1 METDDGCEPAAVTS
15 TSQPSTIQRSC
26 DTCRARK
33 IRCDREQPCSHC
45 VGSKTQCTYTDK
57 LKPRE
62 KKTRIL
68 LTSQYEKKI
77 DQIDRRLEQ
86 VVGLLQTLPLNVEQT
101 SHASL
106 QSPAGSQGTLT
117 TDNGLEASSVME
129 GESSLAAQFT
139 FADDFMQKVARG
151 ESPSCTNPGGEL
163 QENLKVL
170 SQIVSSF
177 KQHAITDEIV
187 YPHARLV
194 HRPSFQGSELPP
206 IQETVKVIRVAES
219 QRLAGTGW
227 IYEYLPMHTFSK
239 TCLEVYFSEQYSETD
254 FIIVTAGLH
263 SIFKDYSNIVSGEEK
278 EKCLKY
284 SNLCRAHL
292 ETALTGLP
300 LHLPATSKTVI
311 ALIFGACHSIEL
323 SKPFLAW
330 PLSSKASELCQ
341 SLGYHRAPSANDD
354 TEEDAQL
361 KRFLFWSTYFIDKS
375 LSLRLGRAS
384 TIPEWTITTSR
395 PSVNDP
401 HQQPALAY
409 FVLWVETARCQ
420 GNIYEMLYSPDSVTQ
435 PDAVRQS
442 RVQSL
447 VSDMQKLEEA
457 TRETNRRWI
466 QESKDKAGEDLI
478 DFYALSDET
487 LRLSLLTLVHR
498 AAPRPSGSTAIFSL
512 ACVIAARSALEKHRD
527 CVSII
532 KKSGNIFFPMYFQWT
547 LLFAPFVPYIVMFCH
562 VIETQDRTDLGRL
575 GEFSDSIQTAA
586 QVSEAAF
593 KAYHLFHT
601 LRGIAVRYVE
611 VCAASVQEGHGGAGP
626 EMDWFLE
633 ALGIAPPGQEN
644 GDQQRP
650 MNDVPWFG
658 TGMADIAGAE
668 GVRDNNGTQRR
679 PSATQ
684 PLARVGNE
692 VELESWFQNN
702 EAVMDFLR
710 DTDFSFGRNN

>member
-1 METDDGCEPAAVTS
+1 METEDGCEPVGVTS
-15 TSQPSTIQRSC
+15 NSTPTTFQRSC
-26 DTCRARK
+26 DTCRSRK

-45 VGSKTQCTYTDK
+45 SSSNTPCTYTDK

-86 VVGLLQTLPLNVEQT
+86 VVGLLQTLPLNAEQT
-101 SHASL
+101 AHASL
-106 QSPAGSQGTLT
+106 SSTGGSPGTLPA
-117 TDNGLEASSVME
+117 DAGLEASSVME

-170 SQIVSSF
+170 SQIVSSY
-177 KQHAITDEIV
+177 KQHAVTDESV

-194 HRPSFQGSELPP
+194 HRPSFHGCELPP
-206 IQETVKVIRVAES
+206 IQETVAVIRVAES

-227 IYEYLPMHTFSK
+227 IYEYLPMQQFSK
-239 TCLEVYFSEQYSETD
+239 TCLEVYFSEQYTETD

-278 EKCLKY
+278 ERCLKHA
-284 SNLCRAHL
+284 NLCRAHL
-292 ETALTGLP
+292 ETALSGLP
-300 LHLPATSKTVI
+300 LHLPATSKTII
-311 ALIFGACHSIEL
+311 ALVFGATHSIEL

-330 PLSSKASELCQ
+330 SLSSKASELCQ
-341 SLGYHRAPSANDD
+341 SLGYHRAASVDNGN
-354 TEEDAQL
+354 EEDVRL
-361 KRFLFWSTYFIDKS
+361 KKLLFWSTYFIDKS

-395 PSVNDP
+395 PSVTDF
-401 HQQPALAY
+401 HQQPAMAY

-420 GNIYEMLYSPDSVTQ
+420 GNIYEMLYGPDSVIQ
-435 PDAVRQS
+435 PDDVRQA
-442 RVQSL
+442 RVQRL
-447 VSDMQKLEEA
+447 VSDLGELEKA
-457 TRETNRRWI
+457 TQETNRKWI
-466 QESKDKAGEDLI
+466 QESKTKAGEDLI
-478 DFYALSDET
+478 DFYAASDET
-487 LRLSLLTLVHR
+487 LRLSLLTMVHR
-498 AAPRPSGSTAIFSL
+498 AAPRPPGSTTTFSL
-512 ACVIAARSALEKHRD
+512 DCVVAARSSLEKHRQ
-527 CVSII
+527 CVGII
-532 KKSGNIFFPMYFQWT
+532 KKSGNTYFPAYFQWS

-562 VIETQDRTDLGRL
+562 VIETQDQTDLDRL
-575 GEFSDSIQTAA
+575 GDFSCSIQNAA

-593 KAYHLFHT
+593 KAFHLFHT
-601 LRGIAVRYVE
+601 LHGIAVRYLE
-611 VCAASVQEGHGGAGP
+611 LCAAHPQNGQRKAGP

-644 GDQQRP
+644 DGQRYLAS
-650 MNDVPWFG
+650 DAPWFG
-658 TGMADIAGAE
+658 TDLIDSMEADGA
-668 GVRDNNGTQRR
+668 RDNDTTQRR
-679 PSATQ
+679 TSTTQ
-684 PLARVGNE
+684 PLFRVGNE

-702 EAVMDFLR
+702 EAGMDFLR
-710 DTDFSFGRNN
+710 DTDIGFGSNT

>member
-1 METDDGCEPAAVTS
+1 MEETGDEGEPSAVTS
-15 TSQPSTIQRSC
+15 TSTPPAFQRSVSYSSELHEKFAVFALVNLLAV
-26 DTCRARK
+26 R
-33 IRCDREQPCSHC
+33 
-45 VGSKTQCTYTDK
+45 Y
-57 LKPRE
+57 LPR
-62 KKTRIL
+62 
-68 LTSQYEKKI
+68 SEKKI

-86 VVGLLQTLPLNVEQT
+86 VVGLLQKLPLNAEPT
-101 SHASL
+101 SNASL
-106 QSPAGSQGTLT
+106 QSPSGSQGTLT
-117 TDNGLEASSVME
+117 TDPGLAASSVVE

-139 FADDFMQKVARG
+139 FADDFIQKVARG
-151 ESPSCTNPGGEL
+151 DSPSCTNPGGAL
-163 QENLKVL
+163 QQNLQVL
-170 SQIVSSF
+170 SQIVSSY
-177 KQHAITDEIV
+177 KQLAVTDEIV

-194 HRPSFQGSELPP
+194 HRPSFYGCELPP
-206 IQETVKVIRVAES
+206 IQETVKVIRVADS

-227 IYEYLPMHTFSK
+227 IYDYLPMHTFSN
-239 TCLEVYFSEQYSETD
+239 TCLEVYFSEQYSEAD

-278 EKCLKY
+278 ERCLKY

-311 ALIFGACHSIEL
+311 ALIFGASHSIEL

-330 PLSSKASELCQ
+330 SLSSKASELCQ
-341 SLGYHRAPSANDD
+341 SLGYHRASPAKKES
-354 TEEDAQL
+354 EEDAKL
-361 KRFLFWSTYFIDKS
+361 KKFLFWSTYFFDKS

-395 PSVNDP
+395 PSINDH

-409 FVLWVETARCQ
+409 WVLWVETARCQ
-420 GNIYEMLYSPDSVTQ
+420 GNIYELLYSPDSVTQ

-457 TRETNRRWI
+457 TRETNRRWL
-466 QESKDKAGEDLI
+466 QESKDKSGEDLM

-498 AAPRPSGSTAIFSL
+498 AAPRPPGSTTTFSL
-512 ACVIAARSALEKHRD
+512 DCVIAARSALEKHRD
-527 CVSII
+527 CVGII
-532 KKSGNIFFPMYFQWT
+532 KKSGNDNIFFPLHFQWSI
-547 LLFAPFVPYIVMFCH
+547 LYAPFVPFIVMFCH
-562 VIETQDRTDLGRL
+562 VIETQDRADLGRL
-575 GEFSDSIQTAA
+575 GEFSDSIQAAA

-601 LRGIAVRYVE
+601 LHGIAARYVE
-611 VCAASVQEGHGGAGP
+611 LCAASVQEGHGKAGP

-650 MNDVPWFG
+650 ASDMPWFG
-658 TGMADIAGAE
+658 TGMVDIAEAE
-668 GVRDNNGTQRR
+668 GARDNGVTQRR
-679 PSATQ
+679 SSATQ

-710 DTDFSFGRNN
+710 DTDFSFGSNS

>member
-1 METDDGCEPAAVTS
+1 
-15 TSQPSTIQRSC
+15 
-26 DTCRARK
+26 
-33 IRCDREQPCSHC
+33 
-45 VGSKTQCTYTDK
+45 
-57 LKPRE
+57 
-62 KKTRIL
+62 
-68 LTSQYEKKI
+68 
-77 DQIDRRLEQ
+77 
-86 VVGLLQTLPLNVEQT
+86 
-101 SHASL
+101 
-106 QSPAGSQGTLT
+106 
-117 TDNGLEASSVME
+117 ME

-177 KQHAITDEIV
+177 KQHAVTDEIV

-219 QRLAGTGW
+219 QRLAGSGW

-239 TCLEVYFSEQYSETD
+239 TCLEVYFSGQYSETD

-300 LHLPATSKTVI
+300 LHLPATSKTVA
-311 ALIFGACHSIEL
+311 ALIFGAWHSIEL

-330 PLSSKASELCQ
+330 SLSSKASELCQ
-341 SLGYHRAPSANDD
+341 SLGYHRAASANIE

-361 KRFLFWSTYFIDKS
+361 KRFLFWSTYITEKS

-420 GNIYEMLYSPDSVTQ
+420 GNIYELLYSPDSVTQ

-442 RVQSL
+442 RVQGL
-447 VSDMQKLEEA
+447 VSDFQKLEEA

-466 QESKDKAGEDLI
+466 KESKDKSGEDLM

-498 AAPRPSGSTAIFSL
+498 AAPRPPGSTTIFSL
-512 ACVIAARSALEKHRD
+512 DCVIAARSALEKHRD
-527 CVSII
+527 CVIII
-532 KKSGNIFFPMYFQWT
+532 KKSGNIFFPMHFQWSI
-547 LLFAPFVPYIVMFCH
+547 LYAPFVPYIVMFCH

-575 GEFSDSIQTAA
+575 GEFSASIQTAA

-601 LRGIAVRYVE
+601 LHGIAVRFVE
-611 VCAASVQEGHGGAGP
+611 VCAATVQKGHGGAGP

-644 GDQQRP
+644 GDQRRP
-650 MNDVPWFG
+650 INDVPWFG

-710 DTDFSFGRNN
+710 DTDFNFGRNN

>member
-1 METDDGCEPAAVTS
+1 
-15 TSQPSTIQRSC
+15 
-26 DTCRARK
+26 
-33 IRCDREQPCSHC
+33 
-45 VGSKTQCTYTDK
+45 
-57 LKPRE
+57 
-62 KKTRIL
+62 
-68 LTSQYEKKI
+68 
-77 DQIDRRLEQ
+77 
-86 VVGLLQTLPLNVEQT
+86 
-101 SHASL
+101 
-106 QSPAGSQGTLT
+106 
-117 TDNGLEASSVME
+117 ME

-177 KQHAITDEIV
+177 KRHAVTDEIV
-187 YPHARLV
+187 YPHARPV

-206 IQETVKVIRVAES
+206 IQETVKVIRIAES

-227 IYEYLPMHTFSK
+227 IYEYLPLHQFSK
-239 TCLEVYFSEQYSETD
+239 TCLEVYFSEQYSEAD

-263 SIFKDYSNIVSGEEK
+263 SIFKDYSIIVSEE
-278 EKCLKY
+278 ERERSLKY

-300 LHLPATSKTVI
+300 LHLPANSKTIV

-330 PLSSKASELCQ
+330 SLSSKASELCQ
-341 SLGYHRAPSANDD
+341 SLGYHRAVSVHHEN
-354 TEEDAQL
+354 EEEAQL

-401 HQQPALAY
+401 HQQPVQAY
-409 FVLWVETARCQ
+409 FVLWVEMARCQ
-420 GNIYEMLYSPDSVTQ
+420 GNIYELLYSPESVTQ
-435 PDAVRQS
+435 PDDVRQA
-442 RVQSL
+442 RVQRL
-447 VSDMQKLEEA
+447 VSDLQELDEA
-457 TRETNRRWI
+457 TQETNRRWL
-466 QESKDKAGEDLI
+466 QESKDKSGEDLI
-478 DFYALSDET
+478 DFYAISDET

-498 AAPRPSGSTAIFSL
+498 AAPRQVGTATTFSPE
-512 ACVIAARSALEKHRD
+512 CVIAARDSLERHRD

-532 KKSGNIFFPMYFQWT
+532 KKSGNSYFPMYFQWS

-562 VIETQDRTDLGRL
+562 VIETQDKADLARL
-575 GEFSDSIQTAA
+575 GDFSASIQIAA
-586 QVSEAAF
+586 QISEAAF

-601 LRGIAVRYVE
+601 LHDIAVRYLE
-611 VCAASVQEGHGGAGP
+611 LYAAHPQNGQGKAGP

-644 GDQQRP
+644 DGQWHLASDA
-650 MNDVPWFG
+650 PWFG
-658 TGMADIAGAE
+658 TDLIDSMGAE
-668 GVRDNNGTQRR
+668 GATVNDATQRR

-692 VELESWFQNN
+692 LELESWLQNN
-702 EAVMDFLR
+702 EAVMEFLR
-710 DTDFSFGRNN
+710 ETEFSFGGDP